1 MPKHEKYIEYVVD
14 NLINK
19 TEIDYDRKKIRIC
32 MFPI

>member
-1 MPKHEKYIEYVVD
+1 MSKHEKYIEYVVD

-19 TEIDYDRKKIRIC
+19 TEIDYDRKKIHFC